1 MSPAKVR
8 SRGVIFVGR
17 VGETLVIIERE
28 ASCGDALQSCWEQS
42 PFPALP
48 PGRYTVKRF
57 LMTDSLEYLGEVC
70 LETGGGASSGIAG

>member
-28 ASCGDALQSCWEQS
+28 ASCGDALQSCWELS

-48 PGRYTVKRF
+48 PGRYKVKRF

-70 LETGGGASSGIAG
+70 LETGGGVSSGIAG